1 MSSPEAPR
9 DEASADETELPTET
23 GPEADTEFSP
33 FAELSEEFKPS
44 PAIRSLDGEGLPV
57 TMDQTTESDIPRL
70 SPTTLVC
77 MEDRSAFVV
86 RNGWGE
92 ELLRFPAGAATR
104 TPIGT
109 WRIPWDDAVTMSGD
123 AIERYRAKYVGRLG
137 NDADAKV
144 FATLVSVEAHGMG
157 RSGDWLVVEPVRPAC
172 QHYVRQRVAF
182 ELNAQH
188 SEQKRLCAAR
198 RTTEGTFMSVRDAG
212 IWACDMREPQDFVS
226 VQALDDFDALKV
238 EQGKNRT
245 HLPMF
250 GSAGGI
256 FESKGP
262 A

>member
-44 PAIRSLDGEGLPV
+44 PAVRHLDADGLPV
-57 TMDQTTESDIPRL
+57 TMDQSTESDIPRL
-70 SPTTLVC
+70 STTTLVC

-86 RNGWGE
+86 RNHWGE
-92 ELLRFPAGAATR
+92 ELLRFPASAATR
-104 TPIGT
+104 TPNGQ
-109 WRIPWDDAVTMSGD
+109 WRIPWEDAVKLSAEAIANFRARHPNMSTNGDAVTLTSLLALDSARASPRRGD
-123 AIERYRAKYVGRLG
+123 FLG
-137 NDADAKV
+137 
-144 FATLVSVEAHGMG
+144 
-157 RSGDWLVVEPVRPAC
+157 VEPVRPAC
-172 QHYVRQRVAF
+172 KHYVRQRVAF

-212 IWACDMREPQDFVS
+212 IWACDMREPQDYRS
-226 VQALDDFDALKV
+226 VESLDQFDDMKI

-250 GSAGGI
+250 SGAGGI
-256 FESKGP
+256 FESKG
-262 A
+262 